1 MAPAATIEL
10 MKQRIAAVPDA
21 LVETLYASDLTIDW
35 AAPVIVTGLGSS
47 QCAARL
53 LAGLLT
59 ARCGMPALFVPMTDF
74 YCGSHARGKTLVVF
88 SQGLSANAHIALAR
102 RQDYQH
108 CALVT
113 SATEAGLQAAGK
125 STALELLRSLQAEGA
140 TLIRHPL
147 EDEYTLLP
155 RFIGPACALATAI
168 AMAQACA
175 QVNGSLP
182 SPATLREAFDDALAT
197 ASNAQEWVNDF
208 AALPEWNFC
217 GAAVAHC
224 GNLQA
229 KVMEC
234 LFVRLPQARDWLEF
248 SHGAFQANCNQPS
261 PQWLFTDSSAA
272 QAELLLQLKP
282 LYQQNPY
289 PLRIIRSPLG
299 FPFNLLYY
307 ELFLNQV
314 VLAAVEQQ
322 SLDLIEWPGKGRD
335 GAGYNLSAP
344 Y

>member
-1 MAPAATIEL
+1 MAPTATVEL

-35 AAPVIVTGLGSS
+35 TAPVIVTGLGSS

-59 ARCGMPALFVPMTDF
+59 ARCGIPALFVPMTDF

-88 SQGLSANAHIALAR
+88 SQGLSANACIALAR
-102 RQDYQH
+102 RQDYEH
-108 CALVT
+108 CVLVT

-125 STALELLRSLQAEGA
+125 NAALELLRSLQAEGA

-155 RFIGPACALATAI
+155 RFIGPACALAAAI
-168 AMAQACA
+168 AMAQASA
-175 QVNGSLP
+175 QEDDSLP
-182 SPATLREAFDDALAT
+182 NPAALREAFADAEVAG
-197 ASNAQEWVNDF
+197 SNAQEWINDF

-217 GAAVAHC
+217 GAAVEHC

-234 LFVRLPQARDWLEF
+234 LFMRLPHARDWLEF
-248 SHGAFQANCNQPS
+248 SHGAFQANCHQPS
-261 PQWLFTDSSAA
+261 PQWLFTDTSAA
-272 QAELLLQLKP
+272 QAKLLSQLKP
-282 LYQQNPY
+282 LYEKNHY
-289 PLRIIRSPLG
+289 TLRIMRSPLG

-307 ELFLNQV
+307 ELFLNQL
-314 VLAAVEQQ
+314 VLSAVEQQ
-322 SLDLIEWPGKGRD
+322 GLDLIEWPGKGRD
-335 GAGYNLSAP
+335 GAGYSLSAP